1 MHVKRKSL
9 HTLASRIGTLL
20 LGAVLVLAGCDAGGS
35 NEEEPPGAEVAVAQ
49 NDSLGAYLVDESGAS
64 LYLFVDAEGDPAP
77 CTSDACLEA
86 WPPLSTEGDPVAGDG
101 ADATLLGTTEGPD
114 GATQVVYNGWPLW
127 YFAGDQDPG
136 DVNGH
141 GIVSFGGTWLLVTPS
156 GDGIEV
162 AGENG
167 PAYRIT
173 E

>member
-1 MHVKRKSL
+1 MHAKRKL
-9 HTLASRIGTLL
+9 LQTLTMRIGTLL

-49 NDSLGAYLVDESGAS
+49 NDSLGAYLVDESGVS
-64 LYLFVDAEGDPAP
+64 LYLFVDEEGNPAP

-86 WPPLSTEGDPVAGDG
+86 WPPFSTEGDPVAGNG
-101 ADATLLGTTEGPD
+101 TDASLLGTIEGPD

-127 YFAGDQDPG
+127 YFAGDQGPG
-136 DVNGH
+136 DVNGQ
-141 GIVSFGGTWLLVTPS
+141 GIVSFGGTWLLVSPS

-167 PAYRIT
+167 AGRRLA